1 MIRFSINCLNNDVFV
16 YIMTTKN
23 VNWTYGEFLSDNV
36 PELKAWQCEE
46 LVKLMHEQNTLPF
59 IARYRQQKI
68 GNVDVSVL
76 RQCFMLYEKA
86 KYTFFDYDVQMVKRK
101 IDKTVGSAVKSLQE
115 KHKGDEATSTSLID
129 ELKSAKSMEDVN
141 LVKSKCGIYSKLTS
155 YERAIEAGLKEPAIF
170 IMNSGKPVDLLKY
183 ISSNFPN
190 KLSVKEGIIDIIA
203 KEIWMQDE
211 TQNFI
216 KELLSQK
223 GANVQVEVKRVAKRR
238 SVVNSK
244 DAKMKNSEN
253 FAAYF
258 DFCKYLN
265 AIKAHQILAI
275 NRGVSC
281 AFLKKMIT
289 LPLKW
294 KSQFVTV
301 CQENLR
307 KGKKAISEIERD
319 AIEKCFNE
327 IADKYLCRCLW
338 YSALNNA
345 TKVAEMEALE
355 CFSRN
360 LKDMLL
366 VKPLKGCSILGID
379 PGFAAGCKYAMIS
392 STGDVIDTGKIFLRS
407 PSQKEDQ
414 VLMKRL
420 CDLMVQTKCENIA
433 IGNGTGS
440 QQAQQLISDLIKSN
454 FFAPLSVKFCIV
466 SEAGSSRYSISKV
479 GCDDL
484 PGLDPIYRS
493 AVSIA
498 RRVLDPLSEYIK
510 IDPKHVGIG
519 MYQHDLAK
527 TELTAV
533 RDSVFEECVSFVG
546 VNLNTCSSQLL
557 QHVSGLGKQKAEAII
572 KHRAK
577 LGQFRNRKQLLQIN
591 GIGQH
596 VYKMCCGFLRIYA
609 AELNEQ
615 RQIGTLKR
623 KDSKY
628 MDVDALDATSIHPET
643 YEIVDKLLNHLKLDR
658 MDLLR
663 AEARDVVVRFGKNGE
678 NLAKFS
684 DNYHIDMDTLNF
696 IISNIEKYGND
707 DIRDDFNGWTFVES
721 VNTFDSLSVG
731 SILIGTVR
739 NIAPFGAFVD
749 IGVGVDGMLNS
760 NAIGG
765 IPLHINQQVRVSVS
779 KIDEERNRIKQ
790 SVSQSVFGAKRFDTS
805 VETVQRVGFDGTA
818 VWGRLNRSDEQPS
831 DRRLTNVEQH
841 SHDGVPLSEKSQHQ
855 QRERQVAARQVFGP
869 FEHHFGATLV
879 VQSHLGQP
887 DRLFPVAERLQIAT
901 SVQLLVDQAQE
912 PDAVEQTSGGDPI
925 GRDELDRAAT
935 AGRRMAV
942 VSGQQASLETVFV
955 VGVGVGGI
963 GGFGQQQFHRRVRLT
978 EQHQRGDVVA
988 RLAPTSGAQ
997 AQTAAQRSPFDS
1009 SELARREQIVETVRQ
1024 SDRLVRQRFERVLDD
1039 GPEIHFPLFAQQLGN

>member
-1 MIRFSINCLNNDVFV
+1 MQLA
-16 YIMTTKN
+16 TKN
-23 VNWTYGEFLSDNV
+23 VNWTYGEFLSENV

-46 LVKLMHEQNTLPF
+46 VVKLLDEQNTLPF

-68 GNVDVSVL
+68 GNIDVSVL

-86 KYTFFDYDVQMVKRK
+86 KK
-101 IDKTVGSAVKSLQE
+101 IDKTVGTAVKSLQE
-115 KHKGDEATSTSLID
+115 KHKGDQATSAFLID
-129 ELKSAKSMEDVN
+129 ELKSAKSIEDVN
-141 LVKSKCGIYSKLTS
+141 LVKSKCGIHSKLTS
-155 YERAIEAGLKEPAIF
+155 YEQAIEAGLKEPAIY
-170 IMNSGKPVDLLKY
+170 IMNSGKSVDLLKY
-183 ISSNFPN
+183 TSSNFPN

-203 KEIWMQDE
+203 KEIWMHDE

-223 GANVQVEVKRVAKRR
+223 DANVQVEVKRVAKRR
-238 SVVNSK
+238 SLVNSK

-258 DFCKYLN
+258 DFCKYLKS
-265 AIKAHQILAI
+265 IKAHQILAI

-281 AFLKKMIT
+281 AFLKKIIT

-294 KSQFVTV
+294 KAQFVTV
-301 CQENLR
+301 CQEKLR
-307 KGKKAISEIERD
+307 KGKKAISEIERN

-327 IADKYLCRCLW
+327 IAEKYLCRYLW
-338 YSALNNA
+338 YLALSFSINSKLFRVDVNNA
-345 TKVAEMEALE
+345 TRVAEMEALE

-392 STGDVIDTGKIFLRS
+392 STGDVIDTGKIFLRNT
-407 PSQKEDQ
+407 SQKEDQ
-414 VLMKRL
+414 VLMMKKL
-420 CDLMVQTKCENIA
+420 CNLMVQAKCENIA

-454 FFAPLSVKFCIV
+454 VFAPLSVKFCIV
-466 SEAGSSRYSISKV
+466 SEAGSSQYSISKV

-484 PGLDPIYRS
+484 PGLDPVYRS

-527 TELTAV
+527 TELAAV

-596 VYKMCCGFLRIYA
+596 VFKMCCGFLRIYA
-609 AELNEQ
+609 TELNEQ
-615 RQIGTLKR
+615 RQIGSSNK

-643 YEIVDKLLNHLKLDR
+643 YGIVDKLLNHLKLSR

-663 AEARDVVVRFGKNGE
+663 AEARDTVVRFGKNEE

-684 DNYHIDMDTLNF
+684 GNHHVDMDTLNF

-707 DIRDDFNGWTFVES
+707 DIRDDFNGWTFIDS

-731 SILIGTVR
+731 SVLIGTVR
-739 NIAPFGAFVD
+739 NIATFGAFVD

-760 NAIGG
+760 NAIEG
-765 IPLHINQQVRVSVS
+765 IALHINQQVRVSVC
-779 KIDEERNRIKQ
+779 KIDEERKRI
-790 SVSQSVFGAKRFDTS
+790 
-805 VETVQRVGFDGTA
+805 
-818 VWGRLNRSDEQPS
+818 
-831 DRRLTNVEQH
+831 
-841 SHDGVPLSEKSQHQ
+841 
-855 QRERQVAARQVFGP
+855 
-869 FEHHFGATLV
+869 
-879 VQSHLGQP
+879 
-887 DRLFPVAERLQIAT
+887 
-901 SVQLLVDQAQE
+901 
-912 PDAVEQTSGGDPI
+912 
-925 GRDELDRAAT
+925 
-935 AGRRMAV
+935 
-942 VSGQQASLETVFV
+942 SL
-955 VGVGVGGI
+955 
-963 GGFGQQQFHRRVRLT
+963 
-978 EQHQRGDVVA
+978 
-988 RLAPTSGAQ
+988 
-997 AQTAAQRSPFDS
+997 
-1009 SELARREQIVETVRQ
+1009 
-1024 SDRLVRQRFERVLDD
+1024 RLVQIF
-1039 GPEIHFPLFAQQLGN
+1039 Q

>member
-1 MIRFSINCLNNDVFV
+1 
-16 YIMTTKN
+16 
-23 VNWTYGEFLSDNV
+23 
-36 PELKAWQCEE
+36 
-46 LVKLMHEQNTLPF
+46 
-59 IARYRQQKI
+59 
-68 GNVDVSVL
+68 
-76 RQCFMLYEKA
+76 
-86 KYTFFDYDVQMVKRK
+86 
-101 IDKTVGSAVKSLQE
+101 
-115 KHKGDEATSTSLID
+115 
-129 ELKSAKSMEDVN
+129 
-141 LVKSKCGIYSKLTS
+141 
-155 YERAIEAGLKEPAIF
+155 
-170 IMNSGKPVDLLKY
+170 
-183 ISSNFPN
+183 
-190 KLSVKEGIIDIIA
+190 
-203 KEIWMQDE
+203 
-211 TQNFI
+211 
-216 KELLSQK
+216 
-223 GANVQVEVKRVAKRR
+223 
-238 SVVNSK
+238 
-244 DAKMKNSEN
+244 N

-258 DFCKYLN
+258 DFCKYLK

-301 CQENLR
+301 CQEKLR
-307 KGKKAISEIERD
+307 KGKKAISEIERN

-338 YSALNNA
+338 NNA

-392 STGDVIDTGKIFLRS
+392 STGDVIDTGKIFLRN

-420 CDLMVQTKCENIA
+420 CDLMVQAKCENIA

-440 QQAQQLISDLIKSN
+440 QQTQQLISDLIKSN
-454 FFAPLSVKFCIV
+454 FFAPLSVKFC
-466 SEAGSSRYSISKV
+466 EAGSSRYSISKV

-493 AVSIA
+493 A
-498 RRVLDPLSEYIK
+498 EYIK

-527 TELTAV
+527 TELKAV

-749 IGVGVDGMLNS
+749 IG
-760 NAIGG
+760 
-765 IPLHINQQVRVSVS
+765 INQQVRVSVS
-779 KIDEERNRIKQ
+779 KIDEERNRI
-790 SVSQSVFGAKRFDTS
+790 SLRL
-805 VETVQRVGFDGTA
+805 VET
-818 VWGRLNRSDEQPS
+818 L
-831 DRRLTNVEQH
+831 
-841 SHDGVPLSEKSQHQ
+841 
-855 QRERQVAARQVFGP
+855 
-869 FEHHFGATLV
+869 
-879 VQSHLGQP
+879 
-887 DRLFPVAERLQIAT
+887 
-901 SVQLLVDQAQE
+901 
-912 PDAVEQTSGGDPI
+912 
-925 GRDELDRAAT
+925 
-935 AGRRMAV
+935 
-942 VSGQQASLETVFV
+942 
-955 VGVGVGGI
+955 
-963 GGFGQQQFHRRVRLT
+963 
-978 EQHQRGDVVA
+978 
-988 RLAPTSGAQ
+988 
-997 AQTAAQRSPFDS
+997 
-1009 SELARREQIVETVRQ
+1009 
-1024 SDRLVRQRFERVLDD
+1024 
-1039 GPEIHFPLFAQQLGN
+1039 

>member
-1 MIRFSINCLNNDVFV
+1 
-16 YIMTTKN
+16 
-23 VNWTYGEFLSDNV
+23 
-36 PELKAWQCEE
+36 
-46 LVKLMHEQNTLPF
+46 HEQNTLPF

-68 GNVDVSVL
+68 GNIDFERSS
-76 RQCFMLYEKA
+76 
-86 KYTFFDYDVQMVKRK
+86 FFDYDVEMVK
-101 IDKTVGSAVKSLQE
+101 IDKTVGTAVKSLQE
-115 KHKGDEATSTSLID
+115 KYKGDQATSAFLID
-129 ELKSAKSMEDVN
+129 ELKSAKSIEDVN
-141 LVKSKCGIYSKLTS
+141 LVKSKCGIHSKLTS
-155 YERAIEAGLKEPAIF
+155 YEQAIEAGLKEPAIY
-170 IMNSGKPVDLLKY
+170 IMNSGKSVDLLKY
-183 ISSNFPN
+183 TSSNFPN

-203 KEIWMQDE
+203 KEIWMHDE

-223 GANVQVEVKRVAKRR
+223 DANVQVEVKRVAKRR
-238 SVVNSK
+238 SLVNSK

-258 DFCKYLN
+258 DFCKYLKS
-265 AIKAHQILAI
+265 IKAHQILAI

-281 AFLKKMIT
+281 AFLKKIIT

-294 KSQFVTV
+294 KAQFVTV
-301 CQENLR
+301 CQEKLR
-307 KGKKAISEIERD
+307 KGKKAISEIERN

-327 IADKYLCRCLW
+327 IAEKYLCRYLW
-338 YSALNNA
+338 YLALNNA
-345 TKVAEMEALE
+345 TRVAEMEALE

-392 STGDVIDTGKIFLRS
+392 STGDVIDTGKIFLRNT
-407 PSQKEDQ
+407 SQKEDQ
-414 VLMKRL
+414 VLMMKKL
-420 CDLMVQTKCENIA
+420 CNLMVQAKCENIA

-454 FFAPLSVKFCIV
+454 VFAPFIV
-466 SEAGSSRYSISKV
+466 SEAGSSQYSISKV

-484 PGLDPIYRS
+484 PGLDPVYRS

-527 TELTAV
+527 AELAAV

-596 VYKMCCGFLRIYA
+596 VFKMCCGFLRIYA
-609 AELNEQ
+609 TELNEQ
-615 RQIGTLKR
+615 RQIGSSNK

-643 YEIVDKLLNHLKLDR
+643 YGIVDKLLNHLKLSR

-663 AEARDVVVRFGKNGE
+663 AEARDTVVRFGKNEE

-684 DNYHIDMDTLNF
+684 GNHHVDMDTLNF

-707 DIRDDFNGWTFVES
+707 DIRDDFNGWTFIDS
-721 VNTFDSLSVG
+721 VNTFDSLCVG
-731 SILIGTVR
+731 SVLIGTVR
-739 NIAPFGAFVD
+739 NIATFGAFVD

-760 NAIGG
+760 NAIEG
-765 IPLHINQQVRVSVS
+765 IALHINQQVRVSVC
-779 KIDEERNRIKQ
+779 KIDEERKRI
-790 SVSQSVFGAKRFDTS
+790 
-805 VETVQRVGFDGTA
+805 
-818 VWGRLNRSDEQPS
+818 
-831 DRRLTNVEQH
+831 
-841 SHDGVPLSEKSQHQ
+841 
-855 QRERQVAARQVFGP
+855 
-869 FEHHFGATLV
+869 
-879 VQSHLGQP
+879 
-887 DRLFPVAERLQIAT
+887 
-901 SVQLLVDQAQE
+901 
-912 PDAVEQTSGGDPI
+912 
-925 GRDELDRAAT
+925 
-935 AGRRMAV
+935 
-942 VSGQQASLETVFV
+942 SL
-955 VGVGVGGI
+955 
-963 GGFGQQQFHRRVRLT
+963 
-978 EQHQRGDVVA
+978 
-988 RLAPTSGAQ
+988 
-997 AQTAAQRSPFDS
+997 
-1009 SELARREQIVETVRQ
+1009 
-1024 SDRLVRQRFERVLDD
+1024 RLVQIF
-1039 GPEIHFPLFAQQLGN
+1039 Q

>member
-1 MIRFSINCLNNDVFV
+1 MA
-16 YIMTTKN
+16 TKN
-23 VNWTYGEFLSDNV
+23 VNWTYGEFLSENV

-46 LVKLMHEQNTLPF
+46 VVKLLHEQNTLPF

-68 GNVDVSVL
+68 GNIDVSVL

-86 KYTFFDYDVQMVKRK
+86 KK
-101 IDKTVGSAVKSLQE
+101 IDKTVGTAVKSLQE
-115 KHKGDEATSTSLID
+115 KHKGDQATSAFLID
-129 ELKSAKSMEDVN
+129 ELKSAKSIEDVN
-141 LVKSKCGIYSKLTS
+141 LVKSKCGIHSKLTS
-155 YERAIEAGLKEPAIF
+155 YEQAIEAGLKEPAIY
-170 IMNSGKPVDLLKY
+170 IMNSGKSVDLLKY
-183 ISSNFPN
+183 TSSSNCIC
-190 KLSVKEGIIDIIA
+190 LVLE
-203 KEIWMQDE
+203 
-211 TQNFI
+211 
-216 KELLSQK
+216 SQK
-223 GANVQVEVKRVAKRR
+223 DANVQVEVKRVAKRR
-238 SVVNSK
+238 SLVNSK

-258 DFCKYLN
+258 DFCKYLKS
-265 AIKAHQILAI
+265 IKAHQILAI

-281 AFLKKMIT
+281 AFLKKIIT

-294 KSQFVTV
+294 KAQFVTV
-301 CQENLR
+301 CQEKLR
-307 KGKKAISEIERD
+307 KGKKAISEIERN

-327 IADKYLCRCLW
+327 IAEKYLCRYLW
-338 YSALNNA
+338 NNA
-345 TKVAEMEALE
+345 TRVAEMEALE

-392 STGDVIDTGKIFLRS
+392 STGDVIDIGKIFLRNT
-407 PSQKEDQ
+407 SQKEDQ
-414 VLMKRL
+414 VLMMKKL
-420 CDLMVQTKCENIA
+420 CNLMVQAKCENIA

-454 FFAPLSVKFCIV
+454 VFAPLSVKFCIV
-466 SEAGSSRYSISKV
+466 SEAGSSQYSISKV

-484 PGLDPIYRS
+484 PGLDPVYRS

-527 TELTAV
+527 AELAAV

-596 VYKMCCGFLRIYA
+596 VFKMCCGFLRIYA
-609 AELNEQ
+609 TELNEQ
-615 RQIGTLKR
+615 RQIGSSNK

-643 YEIVDKLLNHLKLDR
+643 YGIVDKLLNHLKLSR

-663 AEARDVVVRFGKNGE
+663 AEARDTVVRFGKNEE

-684 DNYHIDMDTLNF
+684 GNHHVDMDTLNF

-707 DIRDDFNGWTFVES
+707 DIRDDFNGWTFIDS
-721 VNTFDSLSVG
+721 VNTFDSLCVG
-731 SILIGTVR
+731 SVLIGTVR
-739 NIAPFGAFVD
+739 NIATFGAFVD

-760 NAIGG
+760 NAIEG
-765 IPLHINQQVRVSVS
+765 IALHINQQVRVSVC
-779 KIDEERNRIKQ
+779 KIDEERKRI
-790 SVSQSVFGAKRFDTS
+790 
-805 VETVQRVGFDGTA
+805 
-818 VWGRLNRSDEQPS
+818 
-831 DRRLTNVEQH
+831 
-841 SHDGVPLSEKSQHQ
+841 
-855 QRERQVAARQVFGP
+855 
-869 FEHHFGATLV
+869 
-879 VQSHLGQP
+879 
-887 DRLFPVAERLQIAT
+887 
-901 SVQLLVDQAQE
+901 
-912 PDAVEQTSGGDPI
+912 
-925 GRDELDRAAT
+925 
-935 AGRRMAV
+935 
-942 VSGQQASLETVFV
+942 SL
-955 VGVGVGGI
+955 
-963 GGFGQQQFHRRVRLT
+963 
-978 EQHQRGDVVA
+978 
-988 RLAPTSGAQ
+988 
-997 AQTAAQRSPFDS
+997 
-1009 SELARREQIVETVRQ
+1009 
-1024 SDRLVRQRFERVLDD
+1024 RLVQIF
-1039 GPEIHFPLFAQQLGN
+1039 Q